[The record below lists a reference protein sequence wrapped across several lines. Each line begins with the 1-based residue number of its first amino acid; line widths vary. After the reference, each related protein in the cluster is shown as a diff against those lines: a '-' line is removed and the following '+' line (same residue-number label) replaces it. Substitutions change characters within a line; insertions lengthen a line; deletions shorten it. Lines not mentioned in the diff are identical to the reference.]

1 MINNNVQQV
10 KTYLAG
16 VNLDDPSFD
25 YSMSELAALAE
36 ANNYEVVGQASQKA
50 ENVVASTY
58 LGKGKVAEIRD
69 LAQGL
74 GAKVLIVNN
83 ELTPVQIRNLEHITK
98 LRVIDRTEL
107 ILEIFSSRGRGKQ
120 AGTEPSDHRQA
131 DLGN

>member
-1 MINNNVQQV
+1 M
-10 KTYLAG
+10 
-16 VNLDDPSFD
+16 
-25 YSMSELAALAE
+25 
-36 ANNYEVVGQASQKA
+36 VGQASQKA

-74 GAKVLIVNN
+74 GAKVLIVND

-107 ILEIFSSRGRGKQ
+107 ILEIFQ
-120 AGTEPSDHRQA
+120 AGPDPAGQA
-131 DLGN
+131 AGGAGAARVRIAAATSF